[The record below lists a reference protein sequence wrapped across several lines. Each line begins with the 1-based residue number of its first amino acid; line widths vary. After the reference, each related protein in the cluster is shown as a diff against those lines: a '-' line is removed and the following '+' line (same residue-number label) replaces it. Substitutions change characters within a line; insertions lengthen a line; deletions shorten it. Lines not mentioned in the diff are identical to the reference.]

1 MHKPVASGAND
12 LLCGKER
19 RCVAC
24 SVSSRSHHELR
35 IKGTSLLMENRQKDL
50 DALRGLA
57 ALFVVTFHY
66 LLAFYPF
73 TVLGNHKGV
82 AQQAAWEALFHLP
95 PFGLATG
102 GHHAVS
108 MFFIL
113 SGYVL
118 SYRFLNSTQCDWTT
132 LISNA
137 LKRPVRLGGV
147 VLFTIGLSAILWSFS
162 FYLNTEAGESVAAG
176 HWFSRAWKG
185 DLSLQ
190 TFLTTFFLNPFSE
203 GELFSPPL
211 WTIKIELYG
220 SLLTFAF
227 LIVFRSF
234 RYRLIIAFILL
245 LVFHD
250 SHYAGFWIGIIA
262 ADTIGTLRGLKLRP
276 YISWTC
282 FALFFYLSAYPHWMS
297 QANLASTV
305 YGFLPNDKGYGD
317 GYPLVSA
324 VALFCFVLLTDRTSI
339 WLACNSTLQRL
350 GHISYSLYATH
361 YLVLGSLAS
370 GLYLITLPHLGH
382 GLSFVLVFAV
392 GLTVSLLLATVVNW
406 FVDQPSLRLSNLIG
420 KYAQTALVK
429 IGAKFVKT

>member
-24 SVSSRSHHELR
+24 SVSSRSHHGLR

-118 SYRFLNSTQCDWTT
+118 SYRLLNSTQCDWTT

-147 VLFTIGLSAILWSFS
+147 VLFTIGLSAILW
-162 FYLNTEAGESVAAG
+162 
-176 HWFSRAWKG
+176 
-185 DLSLQ
+185 
-190 TFLTTFFLNPFSE
+190 
-203 GELFSPPL
+203 
-211 WTIKIELYG
+211 
-220 SLLTFAF
+220 
-227 LIVFRSF
+227 
-234 RYRLIIAFILL
+234 
-245 LVFHD
+245 
-250 SHYAGFWIGIIA
+250 
-262 ADTIGTLRGLKLRP
+262 
-276 YISWTC
+276 
-282 FALFFYLSAYPHWMS
+282 
-297 QANLASTV
+297 
-305 YGFLPNDKGYGD
+305 
-317 GYPLVSA
+317 
-324 VALFCFVLLTDRTSI
+324 
-339 WLACNSTLQRL
+339 
-350 GHISYSLYATH
+350 
-361 YLVLGSLAS
+361 
-370 GLYLITLPHLGH
+370 
-382 GLSFVLVFAV
+382 
-392 GLTVSLLLATVVNW
+392 
-406 FVDQPSLRLSNLIG
+406 
-420 KYAQTALVK
+420 
-429 IGAKFVKT
+429 